1 MRLGLRAFGV
11 LAALLFACGG
21 EPAAETRDSAASAD
35 EDFTKSD
42 FKADDVL
49 PYAGDWLDPPK
60 ALAGI
65 GQFDRLRGTI
75 HDDAKCSTMV
85 AMAAAVVG
93 GKDRFLRFLDA
104 VVRLREG
111 RRDDLAILERARA
124 ATLENRLTSRHIHEL
139 TEVVVRAYGVGHG
152 AYDEQIAEMIR
163 ASGYRTVKVG
173 STEPQA
179 LVDALDDGDVF
190 PLSIL
195 APDGD
200 KLIPHIT
207 LVWKDRRGVVRLY
220 DSDDIGGPHVLSR
233 GSKGYRDRMGRQG
246 SSWDLGEK
254 YRF

>member
-1 MRLGLRAFGV
+1 MRLRLHALVGF
-11 LAALLFACGG
+11 AALLFACGG
-21 EPAAETRDSAASAD
+21 EPSASTGAAD

-42 FKADDVL
+42 FRADDVL
-49 PYAGDWLDPPK
+49 PYAGDWLDAPK

-85 AMAAAVVG
+85 AMAAAVVA

-104 VVRLREG
+104 VVRLRES
-111 RRDDLAILERARA
+111 RRDDLAIVDRART
-124 ATLENRLTSRHIHEL
+124 ATLENRLTSRHVHEL
-139 TEVVVRAYGVGHG
+139 TEVVVRAYRVGNG

-163 ASGYRTVKVG
+163 ASGYRAVKVG
-173 STEPQA
+173 STEPA
-179 LVDALDDGDVF
+179 VLVDALDEGDVF

-220 DSDDIGGPHVLSR
+220 DSDDIGGPHVLPR
-233 GSKGYRDRMGRQG
+233 GSAGYRDRMTRAG
-246 SSWDLGEK
+246 SSWDLGET
-254 YRF
+254 YR

>member
-1 MRLGLRAFGV
+1 M
-11 LAALLFACGG
+11 
-21 EPAAETRDSAASAD
+21 
-35 EDFTKSD
+35 
-42 FKADDVL
+42 L
-49 PYAGDWLDPPK
+49 PYAGDWLDAPK

-93 GKDRFLRFLDA
+93 GKERFLRFLDA
-104 VVRLREG
+104 VARRREG

-139 TEVVVRAYGVGHG
+139 TEAVVRAYGVRNG
-152 AYDEQIAEMIR
+152 AFDEQIAEMIV
-163 ASGYRTVKVG
+163 ASGYRATKVG
-173 STEPQA
+173 STKPDVLAAA
-179 LVDALDDGDVF
+179 LEEGDVF

-220 DSDDIGGPHVLSR
+220 DSDDIGGSHVLPR
-233 GSKGYRDRMGRQG
+233 GSAGYRDRMSREG

-254 YRF
+254 YRGL